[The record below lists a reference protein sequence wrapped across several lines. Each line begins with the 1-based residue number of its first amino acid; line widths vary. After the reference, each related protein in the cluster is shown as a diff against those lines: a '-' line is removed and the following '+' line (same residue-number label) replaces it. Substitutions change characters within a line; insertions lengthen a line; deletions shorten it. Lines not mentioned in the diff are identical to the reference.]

1 MEDFRRMQM
10 LEQVIDNLID
20 FATSTGIKLVISLI
34 ILLVG
39 WKLIKLLIKVIKKSR
54 SMKNID
60 SSARGYII
68 SFISIGLKIL
78 LVITIAGYLGLEM
91 TSILAVLASA
101 GVAIGLAL
109 QGALGNLAGGL
120 MILIFKPFRV
130 GDYIDNHTDAG
141 TVIDINIFYTVL
153 NTIDNKRVMLP
164 NGELTNT
171 SIINFSMEKRRRVDL
186 TFTTSYQVD
195 IDNVKGILLKIA
207 SEHSLTINEPE
218 EPFCRLMRHAD
229 NSLNFVLRI
238 WTLSE
243 NYWPLYFDLMEQV
256 KKEFDRQGIEIP
268 YPQLDVHL
276 DHSQMIKLS
285 GKQ

>member
-1 MEDFRRMQM
+1 M